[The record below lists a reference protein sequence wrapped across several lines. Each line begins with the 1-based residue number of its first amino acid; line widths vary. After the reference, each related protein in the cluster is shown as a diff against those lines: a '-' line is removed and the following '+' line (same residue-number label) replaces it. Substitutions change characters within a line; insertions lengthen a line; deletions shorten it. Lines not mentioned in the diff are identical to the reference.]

1 MKNIILLLCVFSAA
15 LVYAEVKLPYIISHR
30 AVLARRADVPI
41 WGTASPGEK
50 VTVEF
55 NGQKVSTSAGK
66 DGKWKVSLN
75 LKNSPEGPFVLR
87 VNNIV
92 INDVLVGEVWLGSGQ
107 SNMAVVLR
115 NSTGF
120 EQELK
125 GLPNKKL
132 RMFVVRPG
140 YKDTPQDNWPGVW
153 RIADAKMIGSFSAVS
168 YHFGKKIQ
176 KELNTPVGLIKAAQG
191 ASFIEGWMSKE
202 NVSRFPA
209 ALARETRRM
218 KAKKPSPWW
227 RRAYGLYNA
236 MIYPLIPYRLSGV
249 IWYQGESNSKHCEDY
264 DQLFRGLITQWRKD
278 FADPQLPFFWCN
290 LAAYRNKSADLE
302 ITPWVQLR
310 LKQSSVLDLPHT
322 GEVILTDGGEA
333 LDIHPRNKKIP
344 GDRLAALA
352 LARVYGKNI
361 PCTGPAAVKAVRE
374 KNAAVIS
381 FKDIYD
387 GLEAREVPAA
397 YIVKSK
403 ENKTAPLKR
412 NSPGTQ
418 LEGFAL
424 CGKDGKWFWADQAV
438 IRGKQIVL
446 SSAKVKEPVKVR
458 CGLQNNPT
466 CNLYNK
472 AGFPVVPFEIS
483 VEK

>member
-15 LVYAEVKLPYIISHR
+15 LVYAEVKLPSIISHR

-66 DGKWKVSLN
+66 DGKWKVSLD

-87 VNNIV
+87 VNDIV
-92 INDVLVGEVWLGSGQ
+92 VKDILVGEVWLGSGQ
-107 SNMAVVLR
+107 SNMAMVMR
-115 NSTGF
+115 NSAGF
-120 EQELK
+120 EQEKK
-125 GLPNKKL
+125 GMPNTKL

-153 RIADAKMIGSFSAVS
+153 RIADAKMLGSFSAAS

-176 KELNTPVGLIKAAQG
+176 KELNTPVGLIKSAQG
-191 ASFIEGWMSKE
+191 ASFIECWMSKE
-202 NVSRFPA
+202 NFSRFPSA
-209 ALARETRRM
+209 VARHERRM
-218 KAKKPSPWW
+218 KAKKQPPWW
-227 RRAYGLYNA
+227 RKAFGLYNA

-249 IWYQGESNSKHCEDY
+249 IWYQGEANSKNYEDY
-264 DQLFRGLITQWRKD
+264 DKLFRALITQWRKD

-290 LAAYRNKSADLE
+290 LASYRNKSADLE
-302 ITPWVQLR
+302 VTPWAQLR
-310 LKQSSVLDLPHT
+310 LKQTSVLDMPYT
-322 GEVILTDGGEA
+322 GEVILTDAGEA

-352 LARVYGKNI
+352 LARVYGKNV
-361 PCTGPAAVKAVRE
+361 PCTGPFAVKAHCE

-387 GLEAREVPAA
+387 GLEARPVPETQ
-397 YIVKSK
+397 IIKSK
-403 ENKTAPLKR
+403 ENKTAPVKR

-424 CGKDGKWFWADQAV
+424 CGKDGKWFWADKAV
-438 IRGKQIVL
+438 IRGKQVVV
-446 SSAKVKEPVKVR
+446 SSVKVKVPVKVR

-483 VEK
+483 VK